1 MYEGMYI
8 KRVGGADMSLAL
20 LFVLITLLIVVVTY
34 GLIQYLRVKKATNK
48 EVESIEEELDS
59 LGGDLKSG
67 IDGAEAMQKRI
78 RELYYEI
85 RKLK

>member
-1 MYEGMYI
+1 M
-8 KRVGGADMSLAL
+8 LAL
-20 LFVLITLLIVVVTY
+20 FFVLITLLIVVVTY

-48 EVESIEEELDS
+48 EVESIEEELYS

>member
-1 MYEGMYI
+1 QSIYI
-8 KRVGGADMSLAL
+8 KKVGDTDIMLAL
-20 LFVLITLLIVVVTY
+20 FFVLITLLIVVVTY